1 MKNRIGRFCA
11 VAVLA
16 MSGLVTAS
24 GVNGATDFDDNQV
37 PIGNHAD
44 PGSLHLLSDDSLEDE
59 NVDPPSML
67 TIDQSFVSGQPF
79 CSGPTDSN
87 CAGKS
92 MWFVAHLP
100 VCGTSSETD
109 CIDSVSATNAAGAV
123 SGGTFDR
130 YFPNMGPRS
139 YTGDPSIGLPTGRAP
154 SVWKIPGAPHA
165 KGDLY
170 VVVANLRGSTKRR
183 AAATFR
189 LVLTPVSY
197 KADADPRPEYK
208 MTDWT
213 EPGRL
218 AGPAADRGQFRC
230 AYWGESGSCMLS
242 HAFPADTRFTVKV
255 RLHTEPAGWLHGRVN
270 DPAISF
276 TKNGSNTDVTVT
288 AAPVQVPAFEVAKQH
303 SAYPAAIRDTFGP
316 DGPYKNEF
324 GTRNPGGQY
333 LTDLSQRNA
342 ELTIKAY
349 KDSGFA
355 QFALVKDLIQDK
367 ATYAPWIWRVR
378 TLEDGEMTKAGKCLT
393 EGDGVKGIVTTNATI
408 YGSGPPAYNA
418 DSKSIDY
425 KVAAPHYTRTG
436 DVFKGAYHLHMRSD
450 VARCFY
456 GFTDAP
462 VSGTVSVI
470 EEDGDP
476 GTAVTNISEADGW
489 LKVAASG
496 FTHSAPTVKVALT
509 QKATANTKAKAATA
523 KVKRTRSISAKSLA
537 KAAKLKVPRGAKISL
552 SVSKKHAK
560 ICRASKTSI
569 RGLKKGKCTATVT
582 VTSKGKKS
590 RKTVTITVS

>member
-1 MKNRIGRFCA
+1 M
-11 VAVLA
+11 AVLV
-16 MSGLVTAS
+16 MSGLVTAGGAS
-24 GVNGATDFDDNQV
+24 GATDFDDNQV

-79 CSGPTDSN
+79 CSGPTDPN

-100 VCGTSSETD
+100 VCTAASETD
-109 CIDSVSATNAAGAV
+109 CIDSVSANTSSGA
-123 SGGTFDR
+123 SASGTFDR

-139 YTGDPSIGLPTGRAP
+139 YTGDPSIALPTGRAP

-165 KGDLY
+165 EGDLY
-170 VVVANLRGSTKRR
+170 MVVANLRGSTKRR

-189 LVLTPVSY
+189 LVLTPISY
-197 KADADPRPEYK
+197 KPDADPRPEYK

-242 HAFPADTRFTVKV
+242 HAFPANTRFTVKV

-270 DPAISF
+270 EPAIAF

-288 AAPVQVPAFEVAKQH
+288 AAPIQVPAFQIAQQH
-303 SAYPAAIRDTFGP
+303 AAYSATLQQAFGP
-316 DGPYKNEF
+316 SGRF
-324 GTRNPGGQY
+324 GEGGSRRPGGQY

-342 ELTIKAY
+342 EYNFRSY
-349 KDSGFA
+349 KDEGFE
-355 QFALVKDLIQDK
+355 QFALVKDLIEDK
-367 ATYAPWIWRVR
+367 ASYAPWIWRVR
-378 TLEDGEMTKAGKCLT
+378 TLEDGEMSKAGKCLT
-393 EGDGVKGIVTTNATI
+393 DGDGVKGIVTTNATI
-408 YGSGPPAYNA
+408 YGSGPPAYN
-418 DSKSIDY
+418 STTKTIDY

-436 DVFKGAYHLHMRSD
+436 EVFKGAYHLHMRSD

-470 EEDGDP
+470 EEDGNP
-476 GTAVTNISEADGW
+476 GTAVTNISEAAGW
-489 LKVAASG
+489 LKVAATG

-509 QKATANTKAKAATA
+509 QKAAAATA
-523 KVKRTRSISAKSLA
+523 KVKRTRTITAKSLA
-537 KAAKLKVPRGAKISL
+537 KAAKLRVPRGAKLSV

-560 ICRASKTSI
+560 ICRASKTSV